1 MIESLNWIETRES
14 KKNFLENLELKFKK
28 TVDISMKILKKIL
41 ILFPLTVFFNIIFVK
56 MKKEFKYFLYS
67 LFCDLW

>member
-41 ILFPLTVFFNIIFVK
+41 IL
-56 MKKEFKYFLYS
+56 
-67 LFCDLW
+67 

>member
-56 MKKEFKYFLYS
+56 MKKEFK
-67 LFCDLW
+67 C